1 MKISINEP
9 CHEDWNKMTPNEQ
22 GAFCMACQKTVVDF
36 SSKTIDEIKT
46 FFTLKPKEESVCG
59 RFRDKQLHELSFDD
73 FMNEFMSWKFLKRA
87 AVLCFLVLGTTLF
100 SSCSAGENKNAQTET
115 ICKPDSSLNNFNNY
129 NIEHTAGV
137 VAIDTNYNKPIIDTG
152 NADPKNTSVLLNDT
166 TKTKKVKKKK
176 KKEPVQP
183 IIHMKGDVAVN

>member
-22 GAFCMACQKTVVDF
+22 GAFCLACQKTVVDF

-46 FFTLKPKEESVCG
+46 FFVLKPKEESVCG

-73 FMNEFMSWKFLKRA
+73 FITEFMSWKFLKRS

-100 SSCSAGENKNAQTET
+100 SSCSADEHKSSDTET
-115 ICKPDSSLNNFNNY
+115 ICKPDSNNNNSTDFGSP
-129 NIEHTAGV
+129 HTAGV
-137 VAIDTNYNKPIIDTG
+137 VAIDTNNKPVVDTG
-152 NADPKNTSVLLNDT
+152 DANPKNTSLLLNDT
-166 TKTKKVKKKK
+166 TKTKKPKKKK
-176 KKEPVQP
+176 VKEPEKP